1 MSPTRLAAAVVMA
14 VLTAAPALAQGL
26 PLVPR
31 VYVGA
36 EAGLG
41 RRGFDAD
48 PFRLAPAAATPADSR
63 FRNLDY
69 GLFVG
74 VEAPLAPM
82 LFLGGEV
89 GLGDSTGRKTDAGV
103 VGASTVGT
111 TTTYAIDDIRTDP
124 GRNYSLTARVGISPP
139 LGGFAAYGILGW
151 GSERVRYSFDDPST
165 GSRDSITRNRSGM
178 IYGLGLR
185 YAPGIGPGVRA
196 EYRHRGT
203 AGSYDPDQ
211 YLIGVLFKL

>member
-1 MSPTRLAAAVVMA
+1 MSPTRLAAATLLALLPAATA
-14 VLTAAPALAQGL
+14 VAQGL

-31 VYVGA
+31 LYVGG

-41 RRGFDAD
+41 RRGFEGD

-69 GLFVG
+69 GVFVG

-89 GLGDSTGRKTDAGV
+89 GLGASTGRKTAAGV
-103 VGASTVGT
+103 VGAATVGN

-124 GRNYSLTARVGISPP
+124 GRNYSLTARIGISPP
-139 LGGFAAYGILGW
+139 LGGLAAYGILGY
-151 GSERVRYSFDDPST
+151 GGERVRYSFDDPST
-165 GSRDSITRNRSGM
+165 GTRDSVTHGRSGM

>member
-1 MSPTRLAAAVVMA
+1 MSPIRLATATLLAALPATVA
-14 VLTAAPALAQGL
+14 VAQGL

-31 VYVGA
+31 IYVGG

-48 PFRLAPAAATPADSR
+48 PFRLAPAAATPNHSR

-69 GLFVG
+69 GVFVG
-74 VEAPLAPM
+74 VETPLAPM

-89 GLGDSTGRKTDAGV
+89 GIGASTGRKTDDGV
-103 VGASTVGT
+103 IGASTVGN
-111 TTTYAIDDIRTDP
+111 TTTYAVDGLRTDP

-139 LGGFAAYGILGW
+139 LAGFAAYGILGY
-151 GSERVRYSFDDPST
+151 GGERVRYSFDDPST
-165 GSRDSITRNRSGM
+165 GERDSITRNRSGM

-185 YAPGIGPGVRA
+185 YAPGIGPGFRA
-196 EYRHRGT
+196 EYRHRST